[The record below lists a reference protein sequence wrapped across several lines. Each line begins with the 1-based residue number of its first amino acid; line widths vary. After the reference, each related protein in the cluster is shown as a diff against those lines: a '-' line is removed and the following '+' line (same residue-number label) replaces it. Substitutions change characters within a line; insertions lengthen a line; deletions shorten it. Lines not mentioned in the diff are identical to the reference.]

1 MSHLLKSNWKTRIL
15 LFLSKGFI
23 VDFFLSYRDL
33 KQSFDL
39 KLKSDV
45 NESRLLAYSFFISFV
60 LFLQRLPYRLVENPE
75 NFSNTNLSDLIGI
88 DLFASL
94 FFVPIFLYIIA
105 SFLHILCLPFKTE
118 ANFFQSR
125 LAFFWSTVLYAPLL
139 LLLSI
144 LETLFF
150 DHWIAVFF
158 KFMSISCY
166 SWIFSTIFCRAH
178 KFPTRLYLFLILIIM
193 YLFFALINFF

>member
-1 MSHLLKSNWKTRIL
+1 MLDHLKPNWKNRIS

-23 VDFFLSYRDL
+23 VDIFLSYGDL

-39 KLKSDV
+39 QLKSNI
-45 NESRLLAYSFFISFV
+45 NESRLLAYSFFISFI
-60 LFLQRLPYRLVENPE
+60 LFLHRLPNRLVENPE
-75 NFSNTNLSDLIGI
+75 NFSNINLSDLIGI

-105 SFLHILCLPFKTE
+105 SVLHILCLPFKTQ
-118 ANFFQSR
+118 ANFFESR
-125 LAFFWSTVLYAPLL
+125 LAFFWSTVIYAPVLL
-139 LLLSI
+139 ILSI

-150 DHWIAVFF
+150 DFWIAEFF
-158 KFMSISCY
+158 KFMSVSFY

-178 KFPTRLYLFLILIIM
+178 EFSTRLYLFLLLIIM
-193 YLFFALINFF
+193 YLYFALINFF